1 MSGGD
6 LPMKTMQKTTMTPGS
21 LAAKFFRFM
30 SWEATSRAAMSCLSM
45 AAIVSEGR
53 ACFVWMKK
61 GELVTGCLSDIYASI
76 EQ

>member
-1 MSGGD
+1 MHVKCMSGGGD

-30 SWEATSRAAMSCLSM
+30 SWEATSRAAISCLSM

-53 ACFVWMKK
+53 VCFVWMKK
-61 GELVTGCLSDIYASI
+61 PS
-76 EQ
+76 